1 MAPYLL
7 FPLFS
12 LLLIF
17 SLPLST
23 ADGPIQSICTENSYY
38 SPNSIF
44 QTNLNSLL
52 VSLFSSAPVTGFAN
66 NKTGDNPDMVYGLA
80 LCRADVSPTTCRS
93 CLADAS
99 QGVAKACPLK
109 REATVF
115 YDPCLLRYSDKDFF
129 GKSSNKIFF
138 STNGEKVTLDRLI
151 VFNRLLGNLLNGV
164 VNSAA
169 RSTMMVAVDSHG
181 YGESNNLYALVQCT
195 RDLSPGT
202 CDSCLGGIIDY
213 SAECCGTTD
222 AARIYGDGC
231 FLRYDTIQFYN
242 DTAIRESIYKLYFC
256 VFFYLNM

>member
-23 ADGPIQSICTENSYY
+23 ADEPIKSICTENSYY

-66 NKTGDNPDMVYGLA
+66 YKTGDNPDRVYGLA

-93 CLADAS
+93 CLAEAS
-99 QGVAKACPLK
+99 QGVAKVCPLK
-109 REATVF
+109 REATIF
-115 YDPCLLRYSDKDFF
+115 YDLCLLRYSDKDFF
-129 GKSSNKIFF
+129 GKSSGKIFF
-138 STNGEKVTLDRLI
+138 TTNGERVTVDRLI
-151 VFNRLLGNLLNGV
+151 FFSRFLGNLLDV
-164 VNSAA
+164 LVNMVAWSK
-169 RSTMMVAVDSHG
+169 MMVAVNSDRYADSRNF
-181 YGESNNLYALVQCT
+181 YGLVQCT
-195 RDLSPGT
+195 RDLSPET
-202 CDSCLGGIIDY
+202 CQSCLREIIDY

-242 DTAIRESIYKLYFC
+242 DTAIRESIYKL
-256 VFFYLNM
+256 

>member
-1 MAPYLL
+1 MASYLL

-23 ADGPIQSICTENSYY
+23 ADIPIKSICTENSYY

-44 QTNLNSLL
+44 QTNLNNLL

-66 NKTGDNPDMVYGLA
+66 NTAGDNPDRVYGLA

-93 CLADAS
+93 CLAGAQ

-109 REATVF
+109 REATIF
-115 YDPCLLRYSDKDFF
+115 YDLCLLRYSEKDFF
-129 GKSSNKIFF
+129 GKSSGKIFF
-138 STNGEKVTLDRLI
+138 TTNGEKVTLDRLI
-151 VFNRLLGNLLNGV
+151 AFNRLLPNLLEELLD
-164 VNSAA
+164 SAVF
-169 RSTMMVAVDSHG
+169 STMMVAVNSVG
-181 YGESNNLYALVQCT
+181 YGASAKLYALVQCT
-195 RDLSPGT
+195 RDLSQST
-202 CDSCLGGIIDY
+202 CYSCLGGIIDY

-231 FLRYDTIQFYN
+231 FLRYDTNQFFN
-242 DTAIRESIYKLYFC
+242 DTAIRESI
-256 VFFYLNM
+256 FFTLLLCFL